1 MKKSINKPMKTSM
14 KRSGGWLLAASCAS
28 ILTIAPQA
36 RAEFVPGAVNDHVPL
51 GTAYNRFSGK
61 FLNFQTIKG
70 EVQEDGNTDSNIVSE
85 NDLNF
90 RQLSSRLS
98 GDLTIELDF
107 PAIQA
112 DAGASV
118 ALESASDNYTS
129 NYIYSVI
136 NKSKS
141 QVLRGI
147 NAAPSPVLS
156 AAGQIIADQYDDG
169 DLNNTKLL
177 QRVGTDYVSEIE
189 YGSQLFV
196 SMKMAFLNATDKLN
210 ISGYVSIDDASGTV
224 SFDGSLGVMSSEIKK
239 SVKITVS
246 AHQFGGDPLGLLT
259 ILPNNILSCDLDTPT
274 ACLELFENAVNY
286 GKGEGAWVGN
296 GFKDQV
302 INLADAN
309 VIGYQTS
316 AYDDGSAQMQ
326 ALVPSSYSFNNNS
339 VIIEQLEREYV
350 DELKS
355 RSRAQATLKHYGSYL
370 TGAQRTEL
378 TSINQATT
386 NNAFALASLSDYCR
400 DNYAGGDCDNH
411 IAANCP
417 VSGPSRTCLET
428 YSTSVFAVP
437 SIVVPPPFVLDLRWV
452 TSNPGRDNLISQ
464 GLQCTQINE
473 PSDPNT
479 WDDNYL
485 CANIDLGMLWKYDG
499 QIANMSCTPIIEP
512 SDPHAWLDNNL
523 CLPTNSS
530 YEFAWA
536 YHTPMRDGHINN
548 GYSCISMN
556 EGADPHAWADNY
568 LCHREKP

>member
-1 MKKSINKPMKTSM
+1 MKTSM

-36 RAEFVPGAVNDHVPL
+36 LAKFVPGAVNDHVPL

-70 EVQEDGNTDSNIVSE
+70 EVQEDGNTASNIVSK

-98 GDLTIELDF
+98 GDLTIELKF

-147 NAAPSPVLS
+147 DTATSPVLS
-156 AAGQIIADQYDDG
+156 EAGQIIADQYDDG
-169 DLNNTKLL
+169 DGDLSNTEML

-196 SMKMAFLNATDKLN
+196 SMKMAFLNETDKKD
-210 ISGYVSIDDASGTV
+210 ISGALSIDAYEGTV
-224 SFDGSLGVMSSEIKK
+224 SINGDLETMSSEIKK

-259 ILPNNILSCDLDTPT
+259 ILPDNILSCDLDTPT

-286 GKGEGAWVGN
+286 GKGAGKWYGE

-302 INLADAN
+302 ILLADAN

-316 AYDDGSAQMQ
+316 AYDEGNAQMGR
-326 ALVPSSYSFNNNS
+326 LVPKSYSVDNNS
-339 VIIEQLEREYV
+339 DIIEELELLYV

-355 RSRAQATLKHYGSYL
+355 RSRAQAVLKHYGSYL
-370 TGAQRTEL
+370 TSTQRTEL

-400 DNYAGGDCDNH
+400 DNYTGGDCDNH
-411 IAANCP
+411 ITKNCP
-417 VSGPSRTCLET
+417 VIGERRNCLET
-428 YSTSVFAVP
+428 YDTAVFATQLP
-437 SIVVPPPFVLDLRWV
+437 ETLFLPLKSQYGSNKCLDV
-452 TSNPGRDNLISQ
+452 AGAVFSNGTNIQVDNCHGGDGQQWYYDPQTEMLETANGFCLDNTGGRANRTNVHLWICNAGNYNQKWYWDEQGRLISRKS
-464 GLQCTQINE
+464 GLAL
-473 PSDPNT
+473 DY
-479 WDDNYL
+479 NYITGN
-485 CANIDLGMLWKYDG
+485 AYQYI
-499 QIANMSCTPIIEP
+499 
-512 SDPHAWLDNNL
+512 PHGVSNQKWTVD
-523 CLPTNSS
+523 
-530 YEFAWA
+530 
-536 YHTPMRDGHINN
+536 
-548 GYSCISMN
+548 
-556 EGADPHAWADNY
+556 
-568 LCHREKP
+568 